1 MLRDF
6 LGDWCTGS
14 LGQRRFAVLWA
25 IVVVVLVVSI
35 FLAFA
40 GAITWVALVNPDG
53 SFGAAAW
60 LAIALIGAIVL
71 MTVALFNIVIKRG
84 RDIGLPGFVTA
95 IGFVALCAMGGL
107 TIFLSIL
114 LALVPSG
121 AFARSRA

>member
-1 MLRDF
+1 MLRDL

-14 LGQRRFAVLWA
+14 LRPRRFAVLWS

-53 SFGAAAW
+53 SFGAAAG
-60 LAIALIGAIVL
+60 LGIVLIVAIIL
-71 MTVALFNIVIKRG
+71 MTVSLFNIVIKRG

-107 TIFLSIL
+107 TVFLSIA
-114 LALVPSG
+114 LAVVPSG
-121 AFARSRA
+121 SFSRART

>member
-1 MLRDF
+1 MMREL

-14 LGQRRFAVLWA
+14 LGPRRFAVLWA
-25 IVVVVLVVSI
+25 TVVVVLVGSI

-40 GAITWVALVNPDG
+40 GAITWVALLNPDG

-60 LAIALIGAIVL
+60 LSIVLIVAIIL

-95 IGFVALCAMGGL
+95 IGFVVLCAMGGL
-107 TIFLSIL
+107 TVFLSIL
-114 LALVPSG
+114 LAVVPSG
-121 AFARSRA
+121 TFARSRA